1 MSFQIT
7 FLVVLTL
14 LSTLFGPISAEWS
27 ALNNK
32 SIQAK
37 TIQTQPPDQ
46 PRIFIPL
53 IMQSGNGYYVAGSGS
68 DSNPGTF
75 NAPWRTLQ
83 HAIGAAPSG
92 ATIYVR
98 AGNYTGFV
106 VERTNLTI
114 SGYPGETPSI
124 LPDGTNTYTA
134 KIMNSSGIRI
144 TGLSFHDNW
153 KQYGV
158 GVYIEGSRDVTV
170 RNSTFY
176 DNQGFGVVTKNVTDV
191 LVEDND
197 LFRNANAIE
206 IRYGSS
212 GVVLAGNQIHDNFR
226 KVDSGRGAIG
236 VTFYRTTGPVTA
248 IGNRLWNNH
257 SIDKVDPEGAA
268 FEVYAGG
275 NVAMIGNEIWDNET
289 VLETGTKDQAAC
301 SSISFVRNIVY
312 RGSRQQG
319 LILRCASNS
328 LVAHNIF
335 DGLDEYV
342 FYLTHFDGQ
351 YGASIEGLRI
361 VNNIAINGRVYSIG
375 NALPATVEIDH
386 NLVYNPGSTSIRGD
400 SLAYVYNQGNT
411 MLLSEFQLWTGYDLH
426 SLSAA
431 PAFVNSADHD
441 YRPLATSPAIDL
453 GVILGESYSGAAP
466 DAGAY
471 EYTP

>member
-1 MSFQIT
+1 MSFHIN

-14 LSTLFGPISAEWS
+14 LSTLFSPTSAALS
-27 ALNNK
+27 AFNRNVV
-32 SIQAK
+32 
-37 TIQTQPPDQ
+37 QTQVLQAQ
-46 PRIFIPL
+46 PTGQNRIFIPL
-53 IMQSGNGYYVAGSGS
+53 IMRTDSGFYVATSGS
-68 DSNPGTF
+68 DSNPGTL

-98 AGNYTGFV
+98 AGDYTGFV
-106 VERTNLTI
+106 IERSNLTI
-114 SGYPGETPSI
+114 SAYPNENPSI
-124 LPDGTNTYTA
+124 FPDGSSTYTV

-144 TGLSFHDNW
+144 NGLSFHDNW

-158 GVYIEGSRDVTV
+158 GVYVEDSRDVTV
-170 RNSTFY
+170 RSSTFY

-191 LVEDND
+191 RVEGND

-257 SIDKVDPEGAA
+257 SIDKADPEGAA

-275 NVAMIGNEIWDNET
+275 NVAMVSNVIWDNET

-301 SSISFVRNIVY
+301 SSISFVRNIVF
-312 RGSRQQG
+312 RGNRQQG

-328 LVAHNIF
+328 LIAHNIF

-342 FYLTHFDGQ
+342 YYLTHFDGQ

-375 NALPATVEIDH
+375 NAIPSTVEIDH
-386 NLVYNPGSTSIRGD
+386 NLVYNLGSTAIRGD
-400 SLAYVYNQGNT
+400 SLAYVYNKGNT
-411 MLLSEFQLWTGYDLH
+411 MLLSEFQQWTGYDLH
-426 SLSAA
+426 SLSAV
-431 PAFVNSADHD
+431 PTLVNSANHD
-441 YRPLATSPAIDL
+441 YRPLAGSPAIDL
-453 GVILGESYSGAAP
+453 GVPLGETYYGTAP

-471 EYTP
+471 EFVP

>member
-14 LSTLFGPISAEWS
+14 LSTLFNPLSAEKS
-27 ALNNK
+27 ALNK
-32 SIQAK
+32 EA
-37 TIQTQPPDQ
+37 IQTKALQSQPPDQ

-53 IMQSGNGYYVAGSGS
+53 VMRSDSGFYVAESGS

-83 HAIGAAPSG
+83 HAIGSAPSG

-134 KIMNSSGIRI
+134 KIMNSSNIHI

-170 RNSTFY
+170 RNSTFF

-191 LVEDND
+191 LVEGND

-212 GVVLAGNQIHDNFR
+212 GVVITGNQIHDNFR
-226 KVDSGRGAIG
+226 EVDGGRGAIG

-275 NVAMIGNEIWDNET
+275 NVAVIGNEIWDNET
-289 VLETGTKDQAAC
+289 VLETGTKDQAVC

-328 LVAHNIF
+328 LFAHNIF

-375 NALPATVEIDH
+375 TAMPATVEIDH
-386 NLVYNPGSTSIRGD
+386 NLVYNPGSDSIRGD

-431 PAFVNSADHD
+431 PAFVNSANHD

-453 GVILGESYSGAAP
+453 GEILGESYSGAAP

>member
-1 MSFQIT
+1 MSFQINI
-7 FLVVLTL
+7 LIALTL
-14 LSTLFGPISAEWS
+14 LSTLFSPFPADWS
-27 ALNNK
+27 ALNK
-32 SIQAK
+32 K
-37 TIQTQPPDQ
+37 VFQTQVLQAQPTDQ
-46 PRIFIPL
+46 SRIFIPL
-53 IMQSGNGYYVAGSGS
+53 IMRSDNGFYVATNGS
-68 DSNPGTF
+68 DSNPGTL

-83 HAIGAAPSG
+83 HAIGVAPSG

-98 AGNYTGFV
+98 AGDYTGFV

-114 SGYPGETPSI
+114 SGYPGEMPNI
-124 LPDGTNTYTA
+124 LPDGSNTYTV
-134 KIMNSSGIRI
+134 KIMNSSGIHI

-191 LVEDND
+191 LVEGND

-226 KVDSGRGAIG
+226 EVDGGRGAIG

-257 SIDKVDPEGAA
+257 SIDKADPEGAA

-275 NVAMIGNEIWDNET
+275 NVAMVSNEIWDNET
-289 VLETGTKDQAAC
+289 VLETGTKDQAPC

-328 LVAHNIF
+328 LFAHNIF

-411 MLLSEFQLWTGYDLH
+411 LSLTDFQLWTGYDLH

-441 YRPLATSPAIDL
+441 YRPLAASPAIDL
-453 GVILGESYSGAAP
+453 GEPLGESYSGAAP
-466 DAGAY
+466 DAGAF